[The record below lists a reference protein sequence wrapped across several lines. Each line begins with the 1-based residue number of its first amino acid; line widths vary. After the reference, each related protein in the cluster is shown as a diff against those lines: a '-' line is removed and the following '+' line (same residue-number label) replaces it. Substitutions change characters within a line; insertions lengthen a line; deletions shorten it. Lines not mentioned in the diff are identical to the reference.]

1 MNHTNPM
8 RRGLLLNAFQI
19 GVLLLTPAWALAA
32 DTPEQA
38 AIRRTMMA
46 TWDKSEARLEV
57 GPIVIFEG
65 RSIAGWTQGG
75 RGGRALLVRNAQDQ
89 WQVTVC
95 AGDGLKDAATLE
107 TTGMSPAAARGLASS
122 LARAEAPVPEARRA
136 LFSTF
141 DGMVRMGGGA
151 PHPGADADQKPSHA

>member
-1 MNHTNPM
+1 MNRPHPI
-8 RRGLLLNAFQI
+8 RRKLLANTFQI

-38 AIRRTMMA
+38 AIRKTMMI
-46 TWDKSEARLEV
+46 TWDKPEARLEV

-75 RGGRALLVRNAQDQ
+75 RGGRALLVRNAQGQ

-95 AGDGLKDAATLE
+95 AGDGLKEASTLQ

-122 LARAEAPVPEARRA
+122 LAKAEASVPKARRA

-151 PHPGADADQKPSHA
+151 PHPGADPVHKPSHP